1 MDEVILSDLLATPK
15 FFAPNNTSHRVIE
28 LYGDANAKTP
38 VVQDFNTTEK
48 TFATLWR
55 PGERRTANHQ
65 PLLVRLLVCNPRILD
80 QDIWPLPMTPEALT
94 VLLDE
99 LEIPAIFPRAICHH
113 IPISTSF
120 DCPRN
125 PSRSGIILRT
135 NLSHTWQYA
144 AVVIYDA
151 SQNVTNAVLLGLK
164 PPEVDEILESLSKLS
179 PSDLAC
185 PVTLPCILIDK
196 CLDSVVKDVE
206 TRRRNLTQIC
216 QQLSSD
222 GFHHPEISDDQLQW
236 ERDVVDLDRAMKIL
250 TGMSDVCAGIS
261 AVCMMQYSFVEV
273 LAGFLKGWDPEGLRP
288 QSRRMETV
296 LGTFRHFLR
305 GIESKIIYSKTSVQG
320 QIQTIYTLISQRE
333 SRSQVEL
340 AKISR
345 RLAELTQSDST
356 HMRVIAGVTLV
367 FLPAT
372 FMATFFST
380 TFFDFRPSEKDYV
393 SKWIWLY
400 CLLTICLT
408 VAILGLWWYALRSVR
423 RKTQVA
429 LRRRSEL
436 KEKTLRSDVD
446 FSSGTPTGLSVAASR
461 SHVPRPYLSGSEAEV
476 FQKRGT

>member
-1 MDEVILSDLLATPK
+1 MDEAILLDLLASPK

-28 LYGDANAKTP
+28 LFGDADAKET

-48 TFATLWR
+48 TFATIWR
-55 PGERRTANHQ
+55 SGERRPANQQ
-65 PLLVRLLVCNPRILD
+65 PLLMRLLVCNPRILD
-80 QDIWPLPMTPEALT
+80 QDMWPLPMSAEALT
-94 VLLDE
+94 MLLDE
-99 LEIPAIFPRAICHH
+99 LEIPSIFPRAICHH
-113 IPISTSF
+113 IPISASF
-120 DCPRN
+120 DCPSS
-125 PSRSGIILRT
+125 PSKTGLILRT

-144 AVVIYDA
+144 IAVVYDS
-151 SQNVTNAVLLGLK
+151 SQNLTNAVLLGLK
-164 PPEVDEILESLSKLS
+164 PPEIDEILESLSRLTSK
-179 PSDLAC
+179 DLAC
-185 PVTLPCILIDK
+185 PVALPCILIDK

-206 TRRRNLTQIC
+206 NRRRNLTQIC

-261 AVCMMQYSFVEV
+261 AVCMMQYSFIEV
-273 LAGFLKGWDPEGLRP
+273 LSSFLSKWDPEGSNP
-288 QSRRMETV
+288 QSRRMGNV
-296 LGTFRHFLR
+296 LDTFKQLLR
-305 GIESKIIYSKTSVQG
+305 GIESKIVYSKTSVQG

-345 RLAELTQSDST
+345 RLAELTQNDST
-356 HMRVIAGVTLV
+356 HMRIIAGVTLV

-380 TFFDFRPSEKDYV
+380 TFFDFKPSKEDYV
-393 SKWIWLY
+393 SRWIWLY

-408 VAILGLWWYALRSVR
+408 VAILGLWWYSLRSM
-423 RKTQVA
+423 RKKTKMA

-436 KEKTLRSDVD
+436 KEKALRSDVE
-446 FSSGTPTGLSVAASR
+446 FSGTPTGLNMGMSR
-461 SHVPRPYLSGSEAEV
+461 SHVPRP
-476 FQKRGT
+476 